1 MDTLKTV
8 CCKVLLS
15 HLWNEG
21 AAGQEEQEQEAAA
34 REQQPLDGASP
45 MSMLLSPKS
54 CQRSAVG
61 FAGTGTSSQEWYVY
75 YFPVHRFLCEAA
87 SLYRKVSFLRL
98 DGFAQLQCLD
108 HAGKILYSSFKSFPV
123 SKYSVFCK
131 KKKKSKSVK
140 VISIKQTNKTK
151 NFDWGGAHKKHLVY
165 LATCQK
171 LYKVCPLILLL
182 SGIRNAFDLSK
193 S

>member
-108 HAGKILYSSFKSFPV
+108 HAGKILYSSFKSFQV
-123 SKYSVFCK
+123 SKYCVCCK
-131 KKKKSKSVK
+131 KKKNQNQWRLFPLN
-140 VISIKQTNKTK
+140 KQTKQKTSTEEGHIK
-151 NFDWGGAHKKHLVY
+151 NTSFTWPHAKNSTRSAL
-165 LATCQK
+165 
-171 LYKVCPLILLL
+171 
-182 SGIRNAFDLSK
+182 
-193 S
+193 